1 MRIVLF
7 ALALVAT
14 GAVAADSA
22 EKGGLSGAIRDESG
36 KPVTGAAVKIR
47 NPERGVTV
55 TVFSREGKYRA
66 LGLFPGRS
74 EVTAGLGG
82 HEAGATAAVEIAPGK
97 TGASDLALARS
108 APILTPADW
117 IAQLPDDRD
126 GAKQLVINRCVNC
139 HGPVNFIARRF
150 DRLGWK
156 KVILDMGRI
165 EETRK
170 PRYREIPDEE
180 AMAARGEEIERLSAY
195 LARHFGPDKAP
206 DVKVPTPVAWRSVR
220 GATDVVITQFDIP
233 TRTAVPHNLAVDPQ
247 GRIWFVERFADK
259 VGVLD
264 PETAGFREF
273 PIPAGARPHGVLADK
288 NGFVWWT
295 ESRGNHLGRLDSRT
309 GQMKRYPLPQER
321 SSPHS
326 LSRGSDGTIWMTQIG
341 GNRVASFDPNSE
353 RFTEY
358 EIPTKRSRPYGIV
371 VDSRNHVWFCE
382 FTGDKIGRLDPA
394 TGRITEY
401 APPTRHSGP
410 RRLTLDRDGHV
421 WFTEYNTN
429 KIARL
434 DRDTGDIR
442 EWTIPTPDS
451 GPYDIVVD
459 LHGKI
464 WFDEFTA
471 NKIVRFDP
479 VTARFTEFPLPG
491 VDSQVRKMAIDPAGA
506 VWLSEYTS
514 SRMVRVVERR

>member
-1 MRIVLF
+1 MRIVF
-7 ALALVAT
+7 FVLALVAT
-14 GAVAADSA
+14 GAAEADSSG
-22 EKGGLSGAIRDESG
+22 KGALSGAVRDDYG

-47 NPERGVTV
+47 NPQRGVTV
-55 TVFSREGKYRA
+55 TVFSQEGRYA
-66 LGLFPGRS
+66 APGLFAGRS
-74 EVTAGLGG
+74 EVTAELGG
-82 HEAGATAAVEIAPGK
+82 HEPGATAAVRIAPGK
-97 TGASDLALARS
+97 TTALALALR
-108 APILTPADW
+108 PVPPVLTPADW
-117 IAQLPDDRD
+117 IATLPDDGD
-126 GAKQLVINRCVNC
+126 GTKQLVINRCVNC
-139 HGPVNFIARRF
+139 HGPVKFVVRRF

-170 PRYREIPDEE
+170 PGYGEISDET
-180 AMAARGEEIERLSAY
+180 AQAARGEEIERLSGY
-195 LARHFGPDKAP
+195 LARHFGPGEPGVKLPEAVAYRNRAGAP
-206 DVKVPTPVAWRSVR
+206 
-220 GATDVVITQFDIP
+220 DVVITQFDIP
-233 TRTAVPHNLAVDPQ
+233 TRTAVPHNLAVDSR

-288 NGFVWWT
+288 DGFVWWT
-295 ESRGNHLGRLDSRT
+295 ESRGNHLGRLDPRT

-321 SSPHS
+321 SSPHT
-326 LSRGSDGTIWMTQIG
+326 LFLASDGLIWMTQIG
-341 GNRVASFDPNSE
+341 GNRVASFDPNAE
-353 RFTEY
+353 RFREY
-358 EIPTKRSRPYGIV
+358 PIPTKGSRPYGIV
-371 VDSRNHVWFCE
+371 VDSRNQVWFCE

-394 TGRITEY
+394 TGKITEY
-401 APPTRHSGP
+401 APPTPHSGP
-410 RRLTLDRDGHV
+410 RRLALDREGRV
-421 WFTEYNTN
+421 WFTEYNVS

-434 DRDTGDIR
+434 DRDSGGIR

-479 VTARFTEFPLPG
+479 ETARFAEFPLPG
-491 VDSQVRKMAIDPAGA
+491 ADSQVRKMALDAAGA
-506 VWLSEYTS
+506 VWLSEYTG